1 MSQSRRLGE
10 LLKAATLVSED
21 QLARALDEQARG
33 SGRLGEILVRQG
45 IVSELQLIQ
54 VLSNQLSVAWVS
66 LPHVDFTEEL
76 LMLIPAEVAEQHTLI
91 PVHFRIGKQ
100 KEKILYVAMDDPTNV
115 AAMEQV
121 SRITGM
127 HVRPLIA
134 PTTEIRRHIQLRY
147 RRGATFAGRL

>member
-1 MSQSRRLGE
+1 MSQNRRLGE
-10 LLKAATLVSED
+10 LLKAAALVS
-21 QLARALDEQARG
+21 DEQLSLALEEQGRG

-45 IVSELQLIQ
+45 VVSELQLIQ

-76 LMLIPAEVAEQHTLI
+76 LMLVPVNLAEQHTLI

-121 SRITGM
+121 SRVTGM

-134 PTTEIRRHIQLRY
+134 PGSEIRRHIQARY
-147 RRGATFAGRL
+147 RRPGVVGRPP